1 MLNTTLLSTFFN
13 DRIAFKQVIDECT
26 PKLHPTLLV
35 GNTLVNSVREAKPF
49 LEMSKLYQ
57 VINDFDRINY
67 TKVLDWNAATN
78 YSTDNRVRYNDGVN
92 EWIYY
97 ALQNNVNET
106 PSFDSD
112 FWETDL
118 SYYLRNTRK
127 DSVLEALS
135 NVIVENNT
143 EQLLKSVIQFSNYFE
158 ERNVYEPYAF
168 ETDSFSNRLHRL
180 QYLQISLR
188 TNRNLKVS
196 INKIGIKTD
205 TVQTVPFYLFHSSQP
220 EAIQTF
226 SIDLVAGFNWYDVN
240 IDLNYISDLHNAKG
254 IFLLGFYESETIGN
268 FYTTDIY
275 RKWINE
281 CPQFN
286 ATFSSIEGVDI
297 LNPNLLPILGNG
309 YSPFTSDLQTFFNFQ
324 YSVDL
329 DYTYSVI
336 QAPQVFDK
344 VIQYDIALRILS
356 DAQSSVRAN
365 TQHAKLI
372 ASIDYV
378 IKDKYIGNQ
387 INGYHQKTEKG
398 LGGQL
403 QDLKDQLKIN
413 IGFLGQNKI
422 NYNFS

>member
-1 MLNTTLLSTFFN
+1 MLNNTLLSTFFN

-67 TKVLDWNAATN
+67 TKVLVWDGITS
-78 YSTDNRVRYNDGVN
+78 YVVGNRVKFNDGTN

-97 ALQNNVNET
+97 ALQDNVNET
-106 PSFDSD
+106 PSFDSL

-135 NVIVENNT
+135 NVIVENNV

-158 ERNVYEPYAF
+158 ERNVYEPYTF
-168 ETDSFSNRLHRL
+168 QTDNLNQRLHKL

-220 EAIQTF
+220 TAIQTF
-226 SIDLVAGFNWYDVN
+226 DIDLTAGFNWYDVN

-254 IFLLGFYESETIGN
+254 IFLLGFYESDTIGD

-286 ATFSSIEGVDI
+286 ATFTSIDGVDI
-297 LNPNLLPILGNG
+297 LNPNLTPILGNG
-309 YSPFTSDLQTFFNFQ
+309 YSPFSSDFQTFFNFQ

-372 ASIDYV
+372 ESIANV
-378 IKDKYIGNQ
+378 INDKYIGNSKT
-387 INGYHQKTEKG
+387 GYYQKTEKG

-403 QDLKDQLKIN
+403 QNLKDQLKLN

-422 NYNFS
+422 NFNYS

>member
-1 MLNTTLLSTFFN
+1 MLNNTLLSTFFN
-13 DRIAFKQVIDECT
+13 DRVSFKQVIDECT

-49 LEMSKLYQ
+49 LEMNKLYQ

-67 TKVLDWNAATN
+67 TKVSVWDGLTS
-78 YSTDNRVRYNDGVN
+78 YVVGSRVKFNDGVN

-97 ALQNNVNET
+97 ALQDNVNET

-127 DSVLEALS
+127 DSVLEAIKLAIKQA
-135 NVIVENNT
+135 NVDN
-143 EQLLKSVIQFSNYFE
+143 LLKDVVGFSNYFE
-158 ERNVYEPYAF
+158 ERNVYKPYTF
-168 ETDSFSNRLHRL
+168 QTDNLNQRLHRL

-220 EAIQTF
+220 EAIQIF
-226 SIDLVAGFNWYDVN
+226 NIDLVAGFNWYDIDV
-240 IDLNYISDLHNAKG
+240 DLNYISDLHNAKG
-254 IFLLGFYESETIGN
+254 VFLLGFYESETIGN
-268 FYTTDIY
+268 FYTTDVY

-281 CPQFN
+281 CPQFQ
-286 ATFSSIEGVDI
+286 ATFSNIEGVDA
-297 LNPNLLPILGNG
+297 LNPNLIPVLGNG
-309 YSPFTSDLQTFFNFQ
+309 YGSFTSDFQTFFNFQ
-324 YSVDL
+324 YRINL

-336 QAPQVFDK
+336 QAPEIFDDL
-344 VIQYDIALRILS
+344 IQYDIALRILS

-403 QDLKDQLKIN
+403 QDLKDQLKLN
-413 IGFLGQNKI
+413 IGFLGSNKI
-422 NYNFS
+422 NFNYS

>member
-1 MLNTTLLSTFFN
+1 MLNTTLLSDYFN
-13 DRIAFKQVIDECT
+13 NRIAFKQVIDECT
-26 PKLHPTLLV
+26 PKLHPNLLV
-35 GNTLVNSVREAKPF
+35 GSNLVNSVREAKPF

-57 VINDFDRINY
+57 IINDFDRINY

-78 YSTDNRVRYNDGVN
+78 YVKDNRVKFNDGTN

-97 ALQNNVNET
+97 ALQDNVNEM

-118 SYYLRNTRK
+118 SFYLRNTRK

-135 NVIVENNT
+135 NVIVENNV
-143 EQLLKSVIQFSNYFE
+143 EQLLKSVIEFSNYFE
-158 ERNVYEPYAF
+158 ERNVYEPYTF
-168 ETDSFSNRLHRL
+168 DTDLLGNRLHRL
-180 QYLQISLR
+180 QHLRIRLQ

-205 TVQTVPFYLFHSSQP
+205 TTQTLPFYLFHSSQP
-220 EAIQTF
+220 NAIQTF
-226 SIDLVAGFNWYDVN
+226 NLDLVAGFNWYDVE

-254 IFLLGFYESETIGN
+254 VFLLGFYESDTIGN
-268 FYTTDIY
+268 FYTTDVFK
-275 RKWINE
+275 KWVNQ
-281 CPQFN
+281 CSQFN
-286 ATFSSIEGVDI
+286 ASFTSIDGIDV
-297 LNPNLLPILGNG
+297 LNPTLTPNLGTG
-309 YSPFTSDLQTFFNFQ
+309 YTPFTTDFQTFFNFQ
-324 YSVDL
+324 YSVNL

-336 QAPQVFDK
+336 QAPQIFDK

-372 ASIDYV
+372 DSISN
-378 IKDKYIGNQ
+378 IINDKYIGNSV
-387 INGYHQKTEKG
+387 NGYYQKTEKG
-398 LGGQL
+398 LAGQL

-413 IGFLGQNKI
+413 IGFLGSNKI

>member
-1 MLNTTLLSTFFN
+1 MLNETLLSTFFN

-67 TKVLDWNAATN
+67 TKVQAWDNATN
-78 YSTDNRVRYNDGVN
+78 YLKDNRVSYNDGTN
-92 EWIYY
+92 TWIYY
-97 ALQNNVNET
+97 ALQDNTNET

-118 SYYLRNTRK
+118 SFYLRNTRK

-135 NVIVENNT
+135 NVIVENNVDN
-143 EQLLKSVIQFSNYFE
+143 LLKSVIEFSNYFE
-158 ERNVYEPYAF
+158 ERNIYEPYTF
-168 ETDSFSNRLHRL
+168 NTDNLGNRLHRL
-180 QYLQISLR
+180 QYLKLNLR

-205 TVQTVPFYLFHSSQP
+205 TVQTIPFYLFHSSQP
-220 EAIQTF
+220 NAIQTF
-226 SIDLVAGFNWYDVN
+226 DIDLVEGFNWYD
-240 IDLNYISDLHNAKG
+240 IDVELNYISDLNNAKG
-254 IFLLGFYESETIGN
+254 VFLLGFYESDTIGN

-281 CPQFN
+281 CPQFQ
-286 ATFSSIEGVDI
+286 ATFSSIEGTDA

-309 YSPFTSDLQTFFNFQ
+309 YSPFTSDFQTFFNFQ

-329 DYTYSVI
+329 DYTYSVT
-336 QAPQVFDK
+336 QAPQIFDK
-344 VIQYDIALRILS
+344 VIQYDIAVRILS

-365 TQHAKLI
+365 TTHAKLFE
-372 ASIDYV
+372 SIPNV
-378 IKDKYIGNQ
+378 MKDKYIGNQ
-387 INGYHQKTEKG
+387 KTGYYQKTEKG
-398 LGGQL
+398 LAGQL
-403 QDLKDQLKIN
+403 QDLKEQLKIN
-413 IGFLGQNKI
+413 IGFLGQNII
-422 NYNFS
+422 NYNYS

>member
-35 GNTLVNSVREAKPF
+35 GSNLVNSVREAKPF
-49 LEMSKLYQ
+49 LEMGKLYQ
-57 VINDFDRINY
+57 IINDFDRINY
-67 TKVLDWNAATN
+67 TKVQVWDNATN
-78 YSTDNRVRYNDGVN
+78 YVKDNRVKFNDGTN

-97 ALQNNVNET
+97 CLQDNVNET

-118 SYYLRNTRK
+118 SFYLRNTRK

-143 EQLLKSVIQFSNYFE
+143 EQLLKSVIEFSNCFE
-158 ERNVYEPYAF
+158 ERNFYETYTF
-168 ETDSFSNRLHRL
+168 QTDNLNQRLHRL
-180 QYLQISLR
+180 QYLQIRLQ

-205 TVQTVPFYLFHSSQP
+205 TPQTVPFYLFHSSQP
-220 EAIQTF
+220 TAIQTF
-226 SIDLVAGFNWYDVN
+226 DLDLEVGFNWYDVN

-254 IFLLGFYESETIGN
+254 IFLLGFYESDTIGN
-268 FYTTDIY
+268 LYTTDIY
-275 RKWINE
+275 RKWINQ
-281 CPQFN
+281 CPQFQ
-286 ATFSSIEGVDI
+286 ATFNSIEGVDS
-297 LNPNLLPILGNG
+297 LNPNLTPILGNG
-309 YSPFTSDLQTFFNFQ
+309 YLPFTSDFQTFFNFQ

-336 QAPQVFDK
+336 QAPQIFDK

-372 ASIDYV
+372 DSISN
-378 IKDKYIGNQ
+378 IINDKYIGNSV
-387 INGYHQKTEKG
+387 NGYYQKTEKG
-398 LGGQL
+398 LVGQL
-403 QDLKDQLKIN
+403 QDLKAQLKIN
-413 IGFLGQNKI
+413 VGFLGSNLI